1 MINLCSTVFLL
12 YIVLRKQQPGIICLT
27 TAFFLFKFVLKA
39 NVHIKLHNYN
49 QYLHTSITKQRLYL
63 DNQKRY
69 IIKTSIYYFKKNNNL
84 LKLLQF

>member
-1 MINLCSTVFLL
+1 MFDDS
-12 YIVLRKQQPGIICLT
+12 
-27 TAFFLFKFVLKA
+27 FFLFKFVLKA

-69 IIKTSIYYFKKNNNL
+69 IIKTSIHYFKKNNNL